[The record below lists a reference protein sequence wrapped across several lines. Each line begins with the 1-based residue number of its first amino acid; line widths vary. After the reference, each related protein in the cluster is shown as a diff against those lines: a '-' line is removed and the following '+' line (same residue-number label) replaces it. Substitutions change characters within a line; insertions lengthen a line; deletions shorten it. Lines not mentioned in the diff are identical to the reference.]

1 MKAYFHSVNT
11 FGTVDG
17 PGIRYVLFLSG
28 CKLGC
33 SFCHNP
39 DTWVHAGDSV
49 CSEEILSDIKKYRS
63 FYDASGGGLTISGGE
78 PLLQADFVAEL
89 FRLCRQIKIATALD
103 TGGFAKTGAMEKAL
117 ENADLILFSLKAAR
131 EKTHRS
137 LTGKSNGLI
146 LRNLELAAATHPII
160 LRYAVIPGLNDA
172 EDDVSALAARLKQ
185 LPSSLKLE
193 LLPYHAMGKS
203 KWASLGLSYRLDA
216 VREATEEDLSHF
228 KYLLNQHGVYN
239 KHVC

>member
-89 FRLCRQIKIATALD
+89 FELCKRNRIATSLD
-103 TGGFAKTGAMEKAL
+103 TGGFAATEAMEKAL
-117 ENADLILFSLKAAR
+117 ENADLVLFSLKAAR
-131 EKTHRS
+131 ERVHRQ
-137 LTGKSNGLI
+137 LTGKSNELI
-146 LRNLELAAATHPII
+146 LRNLELAAATRPVV
-160 LRYAVIPGLNDA
+160 LRCIVIPGLNDA
-172 EDDVSALAARLKQ
+172 EEDVAALAKILKQ

-203 KWASLGLSYRLDA
+203 KWTSLGLSYRLDA